1 MKNRFESNS
10 INASVVQIGDT
21 ISNHGPVVTV
31 LTMAEAATVRSGLA
45 EVRNRVDELTGT
57 GAVDQDTAAEIR
69 SLTHAAEAE
78 VSGDQPDRGRAV
90 VALTRL
96 KSVAEGF
103 TATAGIAEA
112 VDAIVRTLAGA

>member
-31 LTMAEAATVRSGLA
+31 LTMPEAATVRSGLA
-45 EVRNRVDELTGT
+45 DVRNRVDELTGT

-78 VSGDQPDRGRAV
+78 VSGDQPDRRRAV

-96 KSVAEGF
+96 KSVAEGL